1 MAEIGLI
8 GLTALAG
15 YFLSQKKKPLRAT
28 ETLRTSVGAFDKP
41 NGETVYTSDIVNE
54 ANREILERSLKNY
67 KDSEN
72 PSVTG
77 VLPPLFNMY
86 TNHKTDDKLFSSN
99 NILSNSEKQSKVS
112 EFNKQVDPTQLSTN
126 MRDITNRPMFANY
139 YSKLNDSFPKDSL
152 VSEFSK
158 SINTEVSLLTGK
170 PLDRS
175 HNNMVPFFGGNVKQN
190 VETFSNVGLLD
201 RHTGYSS
208 TYIPKQETKPFFEN
222 QVENIYGSP
231 VFTTQVDTDRYIQS
245 NLREGEK
252 PFQPQQVAAPIAGTF
267 ENPILPQF
275 KNVNELR
282 PGNRPKQSYEGR
294 LNHGQLGNERTR
306 MLPVN
311 KNRPDTFYEKGPDD
325 LFKGPGG
332 YIAIKADETFTPPVT
347 ARADYNGEYMGPVG
361 QSQMLNT
368 RARVTSNFEYTGVD
382 ATTAGLDATT
392 TEPKRNNFNGDYSRN
407 LNVTNMFGGDDYG
420 KGGVR
425 AVSTERQTYDPTELG
440 NAKLPEATTTR
451 FVDNARSTMKE
462 TSNIEHSGH
471 VRTTFDSGKSN
482 AHGLGISSYEA
493 KPTMKQSLVDNNYMG
508 GVDKGDAMGYLVT
521 NVTAKTT
528 DKEIITEQSANR
540 VGNAEH
546 VYTQPKDYT
555 TYMDPEKVRNHVTV
569 EYKGNSHGLNTVMS
583 RNNFSNAECRDVKEK
598 SFSGSRPSGPQTF
611 KLPKSVGTL
620 GETQL
625 TPSMLFKEQES
636 SRLHV
641 STRMTQPTPSKG
653 LQGMFQAHSE
663 NRNVFSERF
672 DPENI
677 LGQLKD
683 NPYVRK

>member
-15 YFLSQKKKPLRAT
+15 YFLSQKKKAT

-41 NGETVYTSDIVNE
+41 NGETVYTSDMVNE

-67 KDSEN
+67 RDSEN

-86 TNHKTDDKLFSSN
+86 TNHKTNDKIFS
-99 NILSNSEKQSKVS
+99 IGTFSNSEKQSKVS
-112 EFNKQVDPTQLSTN
+112 DFNKQVDPTQLNIN
-126 MRDITNRPMFANY
+126 MRDVTNRPMFTNY
-139 YSKLNDSFPKDSL
+139 YSKLNDSFSKDSL
-152 VSEFSK
+152 VSDFSK
-158 SINTEVSLLTGK
+158 NIDTEVSLLTGK

-252 PFQPQQVAAPIAGTF
+252 PFQPQQVAAPIAGTI
-267 ENPILPQF
+267 ENGILLKF

-306 MLPVN
+306 TLPVN
-311 KNRPDTFYEKGPDD
+311 KNRPDTFYEKGSDD

-347 ARADYNGEYMGPVG
+347 ARADYNGEYIGPAG

-368 RARVTSNFEYTGVD
+368 RARVTSQSEYTV
-382 ATTAGLDATT
+382 DATT
-392 TEPKRNNFNGDYSRN
+392 TEPKKNNFNGDYSRN

-425 AVSTERQTYDPTELG
+425 AVSTERQTYDPTEVG
-440 NAKLPEATTTR
+440 NAKLPEALTTR

-462 TSNIEHSGH
+462 TSTHSEHSGH
-471 VRTTFDSGKSN
+471 VRTIFDSGKSS
-482 AHGLGISSYEA
+482 AHGLGISSYEV

-528 DKEIITEQSANR
+528 DKEILTEHSADR

-546 VYTQPKDYT
+546 VYPQPKDYT
-555 TYMDPEKVRNHVTV
+555 SYMDPEKVRNHVTV

-583 RNNFSNAECRDVKEK
+583 RNNYSNAECRDVKEK

-611 KLPKSVGTL
+611 KLPKSAGTL

-625 TPSMLFKEQES
+625 TPSMLFKEQEA
-636 SRLHV
+636 SRLHA
-641 STRMTQPTPSKG
+641 STRTAQPTPSKE
-653 LQGMFQAHSE
+653 LSGMFQAHSE

-672 DPENI
+672 DPQGI
-677 LGQLKD
+677 LSQLKD
-683 NPYVRK
+683 NPYVGK